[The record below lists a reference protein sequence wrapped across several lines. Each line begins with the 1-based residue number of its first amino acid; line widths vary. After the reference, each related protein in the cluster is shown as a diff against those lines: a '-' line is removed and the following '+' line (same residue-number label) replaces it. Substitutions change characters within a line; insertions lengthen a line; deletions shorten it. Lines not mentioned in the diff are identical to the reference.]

1 MITYFERLKEERER
15 IGLNQTAFAAVGGV
29 SRMAQINYEKGARYP
44 DLAYLEA
51 IAKIGCD
58 IQYIVIGNRSS
69 TALTDD
75 EVALLEKFRSA
86 DLQVKASAMAVLD
99 SKIEP
104 DQKNATSPKV
114 TGTNIQYTEKGDISG
129 SMVTISTD
137 SKKDADT

>member
-1 MITYFERLKEERER
+1 MSYFERLKNERER
-15 IGLNQTAFAAVGGV
+15 IGLSQVAFAAVGGV
-29 SRMAQINYEKGARYP
+29 GRTAQVNYEKGERFP

-58 IQYIVIGNRSS
+58 IQYIVLGEPSS
-69 TALTDD
+69 AKINKD
-75 EVALLEKFRSA
+75 EIKLLEKFRSA
-86 DLQVKASAMAVLD
+86 DLQLKAAAMAVLD

-104 DQKNATSPKV
+104 DQKDATSPKV

-137 SKKDADT
+137 FKKDADT